1 MEHIDLHAILRAR
14 ISGWKRF
21 LIPSALISM
30 LENVVHQDELNIML
44 DATKGTEGSE
54 FAEAL
59 YNHLNISID
68 VKGEENIPDSGK
80 FIFVSNHP
88 LGGLDGIGLIKILGK
103 KYHDDSIRVLVND
116 MLMHVYPL
124 KNVFLPI
131 NKYGSQGR
139 SAAAAINKAFES
151 DRQILIFPAGLVSR
165 LQPDGSI
172 KDLKW
177 QKAFIKKALDYNRD
191 IIPVRFDGLNR
202 ARFYQTAKWRKKLGL
217 KVNIEQ
223 ALLPAELCAAR
234 NNKFSVT
241 FGKPISHNWIAD
253 KIANGNSADAI
264 AEAIKKIVYNL

>member
-54 FAEAL
+54 FAKAL